1 MTITAHAADYDHT
14 AIGFR
19 RDIPSTS
26 PSAVCDRTDMQAPAP
41 LRVVAV
47 AAPDWLSGKKDDN
60 ALNSSDPA
68 SLYNA
73 CRVAAQRALYGTTG
87 WRKSN
92 WAGRGRAGVRANF
105 QLLYS
110 LDNLPEFKRLLERE
124 KPNLLLLGAMSLCM
138 PGAIECAKI
147 AREMFGRDILIVLGG
162 RHASETIY
170 LWNSKARHPGDVLH
184 HRGSPSRLIREGRIQ
199 PVFDAVVS
207 GEGEFLI
214 AELGEIVAASRASY
228 DPGEIFG
235 KLSLKT
241 PGDWIVSLPSE
252 GSDIVS
258 SGVPIDQNELPPLA
272 SLFGVSASFGI
283 FNGRMTAHVFSDI
296 GRGCVYN
303 CDFCSERSSITGG
316 TKDLGNAAFRLYRQ
330 FSDAVAVIE
339 QDHPGRGASA
349 FVEDSVLLGGSPRA
363 LDQLAE
369 LMEKAPLPIE
379 FGAQLTVDQILKR
392 GNQLARLSKVG
403 LRYIFIGLET
413 NEPSEIGG
421 MSKDIGGKDGSWK
434 DRSERV
440 FELLRHIGIACGVAL
455 LFGLGESHSSRIAL
469 LNRLISAKRETGMPT
484 VLSANWA
491 VQHPLQ
497 EHGRDVGYDYVEW
510 GTPIGIYLELF
521 HHFGEASL
529 NYRMMGV
536 EPPSIDE
543 LNEIVA
549 KLRNFT
555 ECQPRT
561 VSEMAILNKEN
572 QPRTIAQEFDVFQAI
587 NSGYAQL
594 RMGCD
599 SFEVAETED
608 AK

>member
-1 MTITAHAADYDHT
+1 MTITAHATDYDHT
-14 AIGFR
+14 AIGFQ
-19 RDIPSTS
+19 RDIPSSS

-47 AAPDWLSGKKDDN
+47 AAPDWFSGKKDDN

-73 CRVAAQRALYGTTG
+73 CRVAAQRALYGNTG
-87 WRKSN
+87 WSKSN

-207 GEGEFLI
+207 GEGESLI
-214 AELGEIVAASRASY
+214 AELGEIVAASRAPY
-228 DPGEIFG
+228 DPGEIFR
-235 KLSLKT
+235 KLPRGT

-252 GSDIVS
+252 RTEIVS
-258 SGVPIDQNELPPLA
+258 SGVPIDPNELPPLA
-272 SLFGVSASFGI
+272 SLFGVSATFDI
-283 FNGRMTAHVFSDI
+283 FNGRMTAHVFSDT
-296 GRGCVYN
+296 GRGCVYD
-303 CDFCSERSSITGG
+303 CDFCSERSRINGG
-316 TKDLGNAAFRLYRQ
+316 LKDLENAAFRLYRQ
-330 FSDAVAVIE
+330 FSDAIAVIE
-339 QDHPGRGASA
+339 EDHSGRGASA

-369 LMEKAPLPIE
+369 LLENDPLPIE
-379 FGAQLTVDQILKR
+379 FGAQFTVDQILKR
-392 GNQLARLSKVG
+392 ETQLLRLSKVG

-413 NEPSEIGG
+413 NEPNEIGG
-421 MSKDIGGKDGSWK
+421 MSKDIGGKDGSWEA
-434 DRSERV
+434 RSERV
-440 FELLRHIGIACGVAL
+440 FEILRRNGITCGCAL
-455 LFGLGESHSSRIAL
+455 LFGLGESHSSRLAL
-469 LNRLISAKRETGMPT
+469 LSRLISAKRETGIPT

-497 EHGRDVGYDYVEW
+497 DHGGDAGYDYVEW
-510 GTPIGIYLELF
+510 GTPVGPYLELF

-529 NYRMMGV
+529 NYRMPGV
-536 EPPSIDE
+536 EPPRIGE
-543 LNEIVA
+543 LAEIVG
-549 KLRNFT
+549 KLRSFT
-555 ECQPRT
+555 KCEPHI
-561 VSEMAILNKEN
+561 VSEMVILNKEN
-572 QPRTIAQEFDVFQAI
+572 RLEI
-587 NSGYAQL
+587 N
-594 RMGCD
+594 
-599 SFEVAETED
+599 T
-608 AK
+608 